1 MRTGQPKLAILQEEC
16 DAALDSL
23 SPLDSLESFNSSAAD
38 AKEKRSTLELRLA
51 LLDVLQSL
59 NQDLPENNPA
69 NSPLKNPAANSPLKN
84 PAPKFPPL
92 PQTPVADSPVS
103 YLPRHSSLSKK
114 KQPSLSLSSRSTTFS
129 NRTTEPDTDDYLWTG
144 PDEDGEVPALKENE
158 APAWKTE
165 ADDWFETESQW
176 DYNSVKNNRH
186 ISKRETDYN
195 FFFKSKDKN
204 STSSPKSPT
213 SPNSTESTLRFQ
225 ERDFRTQPTDISSSQ
240 PSRQQITH
248 QQSPLPTTFS
258 IPQRHMSLNP
268 MMKASQSS
276 TPPLAAIRTV
286 NEIVSP
292 RLEQSNSPTL
302 TNISAS
308 QIPGAS
314 KATQLQLEN
323 RSKQLPETPV
333 LPTVSE
339 LMSSQNSN
347 RNTFIT
353 SSTPFSFPLAS
364 LLRSNL
370 PLAFFLAMLLT
381 EQSAEHLFFILDV
394 HNFEL
399 MEFKP
404 TSDPTMEQTARRIYK
419 TYILQTSLFEIPV
432 TDAARHNTYESLVL
446 LLQLV
451 QAKRSGDRELD
462 DLNIYELDRR
472 FIFTQPI
479 VEVLTV
485 LDKAYDRFLKGRFY
499 KEMQIAI
506 AEDEPDEWI
515 RKVFVQVL
523 DSYYTGMVKGKSGA
537 PMRERVRA
545 FLKSRFG
552 ISLMFG
558 SNHVLDLLV
567 SSASGVESI

>member
-1 MRTGQPKLAILQEEC
+1 MKSGQLAGQQAKLAILIEEN
-16 DAALDSL
+16 DASLDLL
-23 SPLDSLESFNSSAAD
+23 SFESTATGNKD
-38 AKEKRSTLELRLA
+38 KRSTLELRIA

-59 NQDLPENNPA
+59 NQELPENSISES
-69 NSPLKNPAANSPLKN
+69 NSSLKFSAFKVPQL
-84 PAPKFPPL
+84 PL
-92 PQTPVADSPVS
+92 PPTPVSDNPILL
-103 YLPRHSSLSKK
+103 LPRQSSLYKK
-114 KQPSLSLSSRSTTFS
+114 KTLSSESPKSKTFS
-129 NRTTEPDTDDYLWTG
+129 NRTTEPDADDYLWTG
-144 PDEDGEVPALKENE
+144 PDEDGEVPALEEKEV
-158 APAWKTE
+158 PAWKSE

-176 DYNSVKNNRH
+176 DFNAVPNNRH
-186 ISKRETDYN
+186 LLKRETDYN
-195 FFFKSKDKN
+195 FFFKSKDN
-204 STSSPKSPT
+204 NGTSSPKSPT
-213 SPNSTESTLRFQ
+213 SSNSIESNLRFQ
-225 ERDFRTQPTDISSSQ
+225 ERDIQTPSSDVTGL
-240 PSRQQITH
+240 PGH
-248 QQSPLPTTFS
+248 QQSPLLSTIS
-258 IPQRHMSLNP
+258 IPQRHMSLIKP
-268 MMKASQSS
+268 MKKI
-276 TPPLAAIRTV
+276 TPPNTPSLVISKLHPGS
-286 NEIVSP
+286 EIVSH
-292 RLEQSNSPTL
+292 RTYQTDSSNL
-302 TNISAS
+302 TNISSS

-314 KATQLQLEN
+314 KAIQLEN
-323 RSKQLPETPV
+323 QNRKQITEAPM

-339 LMSSQNSN
+339 LLSSQNPH

-353 SSTPFSFPLAS
+353 SSATPFSFPLAS

-381 EQSAEHLFFILDV
+381 EQSAEFLFFILDV

-399 MEFKP
+399 TEFKP

-419 TYILQTSLFEIPV
+419 TYIIKTSLFEIPV
-432 TDAARHNTYESLVL
+432 TDAARQNTYESLVL

-451 QAKRSGDRELD
+451 QAKRNGDDELD
-462 DLNIYELDRR
+462 DLNLYELDRR

-479 VEVLTV
+479 VEVLSV

-523 DSYYTGMVKGKSGA
+523 DSYYGGMVKGKSGA

-558 SNHVLDLLV
+558 PNHVLDLLV
-567 SSASGVESI
+567 SSASGVESMA